1 MAAVM
6 LDKKLI
12 VQYLARPD
20 LLGADDVPVLQQALE
35 RYPFC
40 HVTRML
46 YLKAL
51 HNAGDLGYDAALA
64 RGAAFVSNRKALF
77 ELIHRIDPSQGEGG
91 VPRPVSPNVSGA
103 QDTPPEELTQWMD
116 KQHGRKSPEE
126 LIDRFIR
133 TNPRI
138 KPAGGGDPANSQ
150 DLSRSDSA
158 PSSAEIMTETLARIY
173 VHQKKYARAVEAYR
187 ILMLKN
193 PKKSGFFADR
203 IREIEKLKDK
213 N

>member
-1 MAAVM
+1 MSAVM
-6 LDKKLI
+6 LDEKLI

-20 LLGADDVPVLQQALE
+20 LLGADDVPVLQAALE

-64 RGAAFVSNRKALF
+64 DGAAFVSNRKALF
-77 ELIHRIDPSQGEGG
+77 ELINRVDPSHGETGAG
-91 VPRPVSPNVSGA
+91 RPNRPEPLPA
-103 QDTPPEELTQWMD
+103 QDTPAEELTQWMD

-138 KPAGGGDPANSQ
+138 KPAGGEPASSL
-150 DLSRSDSA
+150 DLSRPDPALASG
-158 PSSAEIMTETLARIY
+158 EIMTETLARIY

-193 PKKSGFFADR
+193 PKKSSFFADR